1 MVTVEPPLPGVEPS
15 MLEGG
20 ATSAGGWSHLC
31 YGGLSPDEMILPLFP
46 LAFSSQGRASG
57 VLDYVSLLALT
68 ATQHLVRQCGKLEE
82 ELSVCLTK
90 CQ

>member
-31 YGGLSPDEMILPLFP
+31 WRVEPPLLEGGAIYAMVGS
-46 LAFSSQGRASG
+46 
-57 VLDYVSLLALT
+57 ALM
-68 ATQHLVRQCGKLEE
+68 K
-82 ELSVCLTK
+82 
-90 CQ
+90 